1 MHEPDAVLFRV
12 LTKLLYHVRWQ
23 AVRPS
28 LAFPENMQVITRSW
42 AANTPVDGAQHS
54 NLGKPELRGAD
65 VEQRSKLP
73 RVGNRAVDH
82 VLEAHEQCCGCERL
96 HDAGDGKQSKR
107 LRCQAAHRAGRRR
120 LRR

>member
-1 MHEPDAVLFRV
+1 MNRMQYCSECCVRGVNSRRRDVLQAWTCVIHEFKY
-12 LTKLLYHVRWQ
+12 LTKLLYHVRGQ

-28 LAFPENMQVITRSW
+28 LAFYENMQVIARSW
-42 AANTPVDGAQHS
+42 TANIPVDGAQHS

-82 VLEAHEQCCGCERL
+82 VLEAL
-96 HDAGDGKQSKR
+96 NK
-107 LRCQAAHRAGRRR
+107 
-120 LRR
+120 